1 MWIDPDFSLN
11 RRSFLR
17 LSAGGLGSLALA
29 HLLGMNGRAAEAARI
44 FDSPLAPKAPHH
56 KPRAKSVICLFQH
69 GGPSQMDLFD
79 PKPELNKRDG
89 QDHPGKLE
97 IHFDKQAGKL
107 LKSPFEFRP
116 VGQSGMV
123 LSELL
128 PKTSGIADEI
138 TLIRS
143 MTTDSVDHESALR
156 IIHSG
161 KFQAGRPTW
170 GSWVIYGLGTERQD
184 LPAYVV
190 LSDPAGLPVDGIRN
204 WTSGWLPAVYQ
215 GTQIR
220 SEGTPV
226 FNLQPLADV
235 PAPARVNQRR
245 FLDALNQSHL
255 AAHPGNSELTARIR
269 NFEIAAKMQTSVT
282 EVLDLS
288 KEPEHVKKLYGLD
301 HSNKATANYAK
312 RCLMARRLV
321 EQGVRFVQIFL
332 NGQPWDTHE
341 KNAEKLRGLCEM
353 TDQPSAALVL
363 DLKQRGL
370 LDDTIVLWTGEFGR
384 LPVSQGK
391 DGRDHNRHGFS
402 LWLAGGGFKKG
413 YVHGA
418 TDEFGYKSV
427 ENVVSVYD
435 LHATLLHALGLDH
448 RKLTYPHEG
457 RNDSLTDVDVTDA
470 NPVRELLS

>member
-1 MWIDPDFSLN
+1 MWIDSEFSLN

-17 LSAGGLGSLALA
+17 VSAGGLGALALT
-29 HLLGMNGRAAEAARI
+29 HLLSLEVRAANGSPASD
-44 FDSPLAPKAPHH
+44 FPLAPKPPHH

-89 QDHPGKLE
+89 QDHPGQLE

-116 VGQSGMV
+116 VGKSGMM

-128 PKTSGIADEI
+128 PRTSGIADEI

-170 GSWVIYGLGTERQD
+170 GAWVVYGLGTERQD

-190 LSDPAGLPVDGIRN
+190 LSDPEGLPVDGIRN

-220 SEGTPV
+220 SEGAPV
-226 FNLQPLADV
+226 FNLESPTDV
-235 PAPARVNQRR
+235 PASARANQRR
-245 FLDALNQSHL
+245 FLETLNRAHL
-255 AAHPGNSELTARIR
+255 AAHPGQSELVARIR

-282 EVLDLS
+282 DVLDLS
-288 KEPEHVKKLYGLD
+288 KEPEHIRKLYGLD

-332 NGQPWDTHE
+332 SGQPWDTHD
-341 KNAEKLRGLCEM
+341 KNAEKLRGL
-353 TDQPSAALVL
+353 
-363 DLKQRGL
+363 
-370 LDDTIVLWTGEFGR
+370 
-384 LPVSQGK
+384 
-391 DGRDHNRHGFS
+391 
-402 LWLAGGGFKKG
+402 
-413 YVHGA
+413 
-418 TDEFGYKSV
+418 
-427 ENVVSVYD
+427 
-435 LHATLLHALGLDH
+435 
-448 RKLTYPHEG
+448 
-457 RNDSLTDVDVTDA
+457 
-470 NPVRELLS
+470 

>member
-1 MWIDPDFSLN
+1 MKIPSGLEDFGLN

-17 LSAGGLGSLALA
+17 ISAGSLGSLALS
-29 HLLGMNGRAAEAARI
+29 HLLATNLRAAP
-44 FDSPLAPKAPHH
+44 DSPLAPKTPHH
-56 KPRAKSVICLFQH
+56 KARAKSVICLFQH

-89 QDHPGKLE
+89 QDHPGTLE

-116 VGQSGMV
+116 AGQSGIV

-128 PKTSGIADEI
+128 PHTSAIADEM

-170 GSWVIYGLGTERQD
+170 GAWVIYGLGTERQD

-190 LSDPAGLPVDGIRN
+190 LSDPGGLPVDGIRN

-226 FNLQPLADV
+226 FNLEPLADV
-235 PAPARVNQRR
+235 PAPARANQRH
-245 FLDALNQSHL
+245 FLDSLNRSHL
-255 AAHPGNSELTARIR
+255 QSHPGNSELMARIR

-282 EVLDLS
+282 DVLDLS
-288 KEPEHVKKLYGLD
+288 REPDHIKKLYGLD
-301 HSNKATANYAK
+301 HSNKSTANYAR

-332 NGQPWDTHE
+332 NSQPWDTHD
-341 KNAEKLRGLCEM
+341 KNAERLRGLCAM

-370 LDDTIVLWTGEFGR
+370 LDDTIVLWAGEFGR

-413 YVHGA
+413 YVHGS
-418 TDEFGYKSV
+418 TDDFGYRSV
-427 ENVVSVYD
+427 QDIVSVYD

-457 RNDSLTDVDVTDA
+457 RADSLTDAVITDA
-470 NPVRELLS
+470 RPVPELLA